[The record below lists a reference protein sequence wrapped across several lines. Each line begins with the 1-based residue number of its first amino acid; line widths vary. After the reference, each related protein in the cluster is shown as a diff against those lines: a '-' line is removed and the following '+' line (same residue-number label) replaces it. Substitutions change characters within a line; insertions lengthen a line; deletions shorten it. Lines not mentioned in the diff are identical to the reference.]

1 MKTAHL
7 KTAVSRNR
15 RQSQE
20 RILESALREFSA
32 KGFAG
37 ARVDTIARRA
47 RINKRMLYHYFG
59 NKEGLFRE
67 VLRRKI
73 AERAESLASA
83 PGDPLDSLSQ
93 WFRLACRDHAW
104 VRLLEWEALQWGDR
118 RVIDEEHRRS
128 NALRA
133 IERLRGWQAKRLFSP
148 ELDPGQLLLS
158 MIALTSYPLAFPQ
171 VARLITGLS
180 VSDPSFRQQ
189 REVFLRQFVEVFQ
202 ARPSTSAPDDPS
214 ASSSNPPSAPQ

>member
-1 MKTAHL
+1 MKTAPL
-7 KTAVSRNR
+7 KTAVCRNR
-15 RQSQE
+15 HQSQE
-20 RILESALREFSA
+20 RILKSALKEFA
-32 KGFAG
+32 ANGFAG

-73 AERAESLASA
+73 AERTESLASA
-83 PGDPLDSLSQ
+83 PDDPLDSLSQ
-93 WFRLACRDHAW
+93 WFRLACRDHEW

-118 RVIDEEHRRS
+118 KVIDEEHRRDR
-128 NALRA
+128 ALQA
-133 IERLRGWQAKRLFSP
+133 INRLRSWQAKGLFSP
-148 ELDPGQLLLS
+148 QFDPGQLLLS

-180 VSDPSFRQQ
+180 VSGSTFQKQ
-189 REVFLRQFVEVFQ
+189 REVFLRQFAEACQ
-202 ARPSTSAPDDPS
+202 AVAPAPAQECPP
-214 ASSSNPPSAPQ
+214 ASPSNPNPAPK